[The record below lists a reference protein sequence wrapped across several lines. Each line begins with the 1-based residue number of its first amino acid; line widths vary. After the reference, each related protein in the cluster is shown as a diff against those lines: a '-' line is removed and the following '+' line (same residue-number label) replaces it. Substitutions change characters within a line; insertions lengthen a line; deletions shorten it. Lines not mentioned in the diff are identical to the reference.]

1 MKTNSEFKFPYFL
14 AGMGMGAIAG
24 LLFAPRPGGETRK
37 KFRERSTKSLDTLN
51 QRVKKLRESAEGM
64 MQKGKVIMS
73 RHCCD
78 SIDTSKEAE
87 KKVEEES
94 RKVLGG

>member
-1 MKTNSEFKFPYFL
+1 MKTNGEFKFHNFL
-14 AGMGMGAIAG
+14 AGMGLGAIAA
-24 LLFAPRPGGETRK
+24 LLFAPCSGEETRK

-51 QRVKKLRESAEGM
+51 HRVKKLRESAEGM
-64 MQKGKVIMS
+64 MEKGKEIMS

-78 SIDTSKEAE
+78 SNDTSKEAE

>member
-1 MKTNSEFKFPYFL
+1 MKANGEFKFPYFL

-24 LLFAPRPGGETRK
+24 LLFAPRPGDETRK
-37 KFRERSTKSLDTLN
+37 KFRERGTKGFDALN
-51 QRVKKLRESAEGM
+51 HQAGKLREM
-64 MQKGKVIMS
+64 VKKGKEIMG

-78 SIDTSKEAE
+78 SNDTSKEAE

>member
-1 MKTNSEFKFPYFL
+1 MITNSEFKFPYFL
-14 AGMGMGAIAG
+14 AGMGLGAIAG
-24 LLFAPRPGGETRK
+24 LLFAPRPGEETRK
-37 KFRERSTKSLDTLN
+37 KFRERSTKSLDNLS
-51 QRVKKLRESAEGM
+51 QRVRKLRENAEGM
-64 MQKGKVIMS
+64 VQQVKEIMS
-73 RHCCD
+73 RHGCD